1 MSVSYTFI
9 TSTVA
14 NTAIIP
20 STRVKVVANNAC
32 YYSISG
38 LASVTSNAGPLIP
51 AQLPRDVN
59 MQGLGNFLSVAPVGG
74 VATTITV
81 TVIGGVAPSGT
92 VGPASGGNIWIN
104 G

>member
-1 MSVSYTFI
+1 MATSYTFV
-9 TSTVA
+9 TTTAA
-14 NTAIIP
+14 NTAVIT

-32 YYSISG
+32 YYAISN
-38 LASVTSNAGPLIP
+38 LASITSNVGPMIP
-51 AQLPRDVN
+51 ANVPKDVN

-74 VATTITV
+74 VVTSITV

-92 VGPASGGNIWIN
+92 VGPASGGNIWVN